1 MANYTLIANSQF
13 KPFTYQDFLAP
24 ALMATQAHQEL
35 ENQYSELAT
44 KANVWENLAN
54 EQTDPNA
61 YKMYKTYADDLNMQ
75 AEQLAREG
83 LNVTSRKN
91 MLNMRNRYS
100 KEIVPI
106 EQAYKRRQALSDE
119 QRKLLA
125 QNPTMLFQRNMA
137 ATSLDKFIDN
147 PALDYGT
154 PINGA
159 MLTQQVANMASK
171 LATQARGSEEGRAKL
186 KKLLPYQYEY
196 IKHRGFR
203 PEDVDAV
210 IRRDPN
216 ASQILTKIVDDV
228 VTGSGVKDWGDA
240 EALRKAYYY
249 ANQGAYSAIG
259 PDESQMLTDQAGLES
274 YRQALANHYAQ
285 QRQAANNASQ
295 GRIPVNLVDLLST
308 NVEGEKLSRKIYG
321 LASSLGLSGN
331 LNGKYSKYVDIGH
344 GIKIKLFDDKGI
356 LRSKEEVLKDFKQY
370 FAPVNTNLKWQ
381 SIYPV
386 TKHQKKYNVQTFQD
400 YQDKNLRTASLH
412 YDYVVNELKKNYTP
426 YNLNGRKVWQLA
438 DISNQM
444 KSVLKT
450 KVGAYNM
457 KAFDLRIDN
466 PNETFK
472 RMLPLLSTKDKVNF
486 KEIED
491 FDATGK
497 LKLKES
503 SLDLDDFYDADKDKV
518 KGNVGFYGSTN
529 PENRGVIMKFNGKS
543 YFIPSYRLGTMANE
557 PYNIDVPILTDAL
570 AKRKQLIDDWGE
582 AAYYSSKAGKILED
596 AIDNSGGAY
605 VRGMVNAM
613 GSSYKSPVYNVHN
626 TSENAIP

>member
-44 KANVWENLAN
+44 KVNVWENLAN

-147 PALDYGT
+147 PALDYGA

-171 LATQARGSEEGRAKL
+171 LATQARRSEEGRAKL

-259 PDESQMLTDQAGLES
+259 PDESQILTDQAGLEG
-274 YRQALANHYAQ
+274 YKQALAYHYAQ
-285 QRQAANNASQ
+285 QKPAANSASQ
-295 GRIPVNLVDLLST
+295 GRIPINLIDLLSP
-308 NVEGEKLSRKIYG
+308 NAEGANLSKKIYG
-321 LASSLGLSGN
+321 LAKSLGLSGN
-331 LNGKYSKYVDIGH
+331 LNGKYSKYVDIGS
-344 GIKIKLFDDKGI
+344 GIKVKLFNDKGI
-356 LRSKEEVLKDFKQY
+356 LRSKEEVLKDFKLSTMPINYDIKDPDLIPKNLKYETSFREYQKEY
-370 FAPVNTNLKWQ
+370 MRTVSGYYDNIVNTLN
-381 SIYPV
+381 S
-386 TKHQKKYNVQTFQD
+386 
-400 YQDKNLRTASLH
+400 
-412 YDYVVNELKKNYTP
+412 NYTP
-426 YNLNGRKVWQLA
+426 YKNSNGRKIWLLT
-438 DISNQM
+438 DISRQM
-444 KSVLKT
+444 KSTLEQG
-450 KVGAYNM
+450 VGAYSM
-457 KAFDLRIDN
+457 KTFDIRFNN

-472 RMLPLLSTKDKVNF
+472 SMIPLVSTKDKVKF
-486 KEIED
+486 KEIEE
-491 FDATGK
+491 FDKTGK
-497 LKLKES
+497 LKLSPKE
-503 SLDLDDFYDADKDKV
+503 LDLDDFYDAKKDKV
-518 KGNVGFYGSTN
+518 KGSVRFLASPNK
-529 PENRGVIMKFNGKS
+529 ENRGMIMLFNGKS
-543 YFIPSYRLGTMANE
+543 YFINANNLGSMMNE
-557 PYNIDVPILTDAL
+557 VYNIDVPVLSDAINT
-570 AKRKQLIDDWGE
+570 KNQLIRDWGE

-596 AIDNSGGAY
+596 AINNSGGAY
-605 VRGMVNAM
+605 VRGMINAG
-613 GSSYKSPVYNVHN
+613 GSSYKSPAYNVHN
-626 TSENAIP
+626 TSENATP

>member
-35 ENQYSELAT
+35 ENQYSELST

-61 YKMYKTYADDLNMQ
+61 YKMYKTYADDLNTQ

-295 GRIPVNLVDLLST
+295 GRIPINLIDLLSP
-308 NVEGEKLSRKIYG
+308 NAGGSNLSKKIYG

-331 LNGKYSKYVDIGH
+331 LNGRYSKYVDIGH
-344 GIKIKLFDDKGI
+344 GIKVKLFNDKGI
-356 LRSKEEVLKDFKQY
+356 LRSKEEILKDFK
-370 FAPVNTNLKWQ
+370 A
-381 SIYPV
+381 
-386 TKHQKKYNVQTFQD
+386 HQVPINYNVKDPDLIPKSSKNVTTFQE
-400 YQDKNLRTASLH
+400 YQNENIRTVSRY
-412 YDYVVNELKKNYTP
+412 YDNIVKTLNSNYTP
-426 YNLNGRKVWQLA
+426 YNLNGRKIWQLS
-438 DISNQM
+438 DISRQM
-444 KSVLKT
+444 KSTLEQG
-450 KVGAYNM
+450 VGAYSM
-457 KAFDLRIDN
+457 KTFDIKFDN
-466 PNETFK
+466 PTETFK
-472 RMLPLLSTKDKVNF
+472 SMLPLVSTKDKVKF
-486 KEIED
+486 KEIEE
-491 FDATGK
+491 FDKTGK
-497 LKLKES
+497 LKLNPKE
-503 SLDLDDFYDADKDKV
+503 LDLDDFYDADNDKV
-518 KGNVGFYGSTN
+518 KGSVRFLASPNK
-529 PENRGVIMKFNGKS
+529 ENRGMIMLFNGKS
-543 YFIPSYRLGTMANE
+543 YFINANNLGSMMNE
-557 PYNIDVPILTDAL
+557 VYNIDVPVLSDAINT
-570 AKRKQLIDDWGE
+570 KNQLIRDWGE
-582 AAYYSSKAGKILED
+582 AAYYSSKAGRILED

-605 VRGMVNAM
+605 VRGMVNAA